1 MASFA
6 LITEGI
12 TDQVVIETLLL
23 TCLGPDTAV
32 NPIQP
37 LRDATDESRQAKDSY
52 GGWERVLEWCNQSN
66 FESILSVNDFIVL
79 QLDTDVAEHPN
90 FGLALTENGE
100 DRSVE
105 ALLADVRTVIINKLG
120 AAWPQLADRILF
132 AIAVHSLEC
141 WILPL
146 HAKTDADQKRTK
158 NCAKRL
164 AHLTGC
170 KTEQDLKT
178 YRKFEE
184 LVAPL
189 QKSRKNK
196 QWQQKLAN
204 CRQHNQSL
212 AIFLDSLPT
221 IQGA

>member
-37 LRDATDESRQAKDSY
+37 LRDATDESRQASY
-52 GGWERVLEWCNQSN
+52 GGWERVLECCNQSN
-66 FESILSVNDFIVL
+66 FDEILSVNDFIVL

-90 FGLALTENGE
+90 FGLALTENGQ
-100 DRSVE
+100 DRPVE
-105 ALLADVRTVIINKLG
+105 ALLADVRAVIIKKLG
-120 AAWPQLADRILF
+120 AAWPQLVGRILF

-146 HAKTDADQKRTK
+146 HAKTDAGRKHTK
-158 NCAKRL
+158 SCAKHL
-164 AHLTGC
+164 ARLTGC
-170 KTEQDLKT
+170 KPEDLKT
-178 YRKFEE
+178 HRKFEE
-184 LVAPL
+184 LAAPL

-196 QWQQKLAN
+196 QWAAN
-204 CRQHNQSL
+204 LKCCRQHNQSL
-212 AIFLDSLPT
+212 AIFLDSLP
-221 IQGA
+221 AA